1 MFIQQKGEELNEYSK
16 ERAQKNFSNMKIP
29 IRIFAVVVVVFLRL
43 STKTQWEQIE
53 FFMFH

>member
-1 MFIQQKGEELNEYSK
+1 MNTAKSEHK
-16 ERAQKNFSNMKIP
+16 KNFSNMKIP
-29 IRIFAVVVVVFLRL
+29 IRIFAVVVVVVFLRL